1 MNVYMNG
8 TMTPKI
14 GRKTKQHGEG
24 RVCSN
29 KDCEQVLSKYN
40 ENKQCFL
47 HAPKNN
53 LVSEVVKTHEQKN
66 NLFSVCIYLHIC

>member
-8 TMTPKI
+8 TMTPKMSQSS
-14 GRKTKQHGEG
+14 KQHGEG

-47 HAPKNN
+47 R
-53 LVSEVVKTHEQKN
+53 T
-66 NLFSVCIYLHIC
+66 

>member
-1 MNVYMNG
+1 MSNVYMNG
-8 TMTPKI
+8 TMTPKT

-29 KDCEQVLSKYN
+29 KDCEQVLSRYN

-47 HAPKNN
+47 HAPRKQPRIRGR
-53 LVSEVVKTHEQKN
+53 EDARTKK
-66 NLFSVCIYLHIC
+66 

>member
-1 MNVYMNG
+1 MSNLYMNG
-8 TMTPKI
+8 TTTPKR

-47 HAPKNN
+47 HAPMKQPRIRGR
-53 LVSEVVKTHEQKN
+53 EDPRDKE
-66 NLFSVCIYLHIC
+66 